1 MTMAPQIDTTPL
13 SPSRYIALVVAWTAT
28 IGSLFL
34 SEVLNF
40 IPCTLCWYQRILM
53 YPLSVI
59 ITIGILRRD
68 NGIHHTVLP
77 LAVPGFVIA
86 LYHYLLIKTDWLPP
100 PPCLDGVP
108 CNVDYLNIFGF
119 INIPFM
125 SLTAFFLIIVMM
137 LASRHEPFDEPTNIE
152 GVAALTAREAWLTYA
167 LIAVVFGFFVVLAQ
181 VIA

>member
-1 MTMAPQIDTTPL
+1 MGRGGL
-13 SPSRYIALVVAWTAT
+13 GWRGRGSHPSSSCVV
-28 IGSLFL
+28 L
-34 SEVLNF
+34 
-40 IPCTLCWYQRILM
+40 
-53 YPLSVI
+53 
-59 ITIGILRRD
+59 
-68 NGIHHTVLP
+68 
-77 LAVPGFVIA
+77 
-86 LYHYLLIKTDWLPP
+86 TDWLPP

-108 CNVDYLNIFGF
+108 CTVDYLNILGF

-125 SLTAFFLIIVMM
+125 SLVAFFLIIVMM